1 MNFQVTK
8 ILSEK
13 KRGLLQFLQSFDPS
27 ILKKML
33 HLTRPIVFFDL
44 ETTGTSVSKDRIME
58 IALVKLL
65 PGGGRETK
73 VQRINPQMPTTPG
86 AFGVH
91 GISDE
96 EVADCPTFEAKAEEL
111 YDWLEGCDFGG
122 YNLLNFDLPLLAE
135 EFYRAGITPDF
146 TDRYLV
152 DPQQIFFKM
161 ERRTLG
167 AALQFYCGKELENA
181 HSAEADTVASIDVLM
196 GQLKRYD
203 NLDGEVEHLHKM
215 CSNDEPLVDYAR
227 RLGTRKGEVVYNFG
241 EHRGKTVR
249 EVLKKFP
256 QYHDWVLAKDFPV
269 HTKEKLREIV
279 TALKNEN

>member
-1 MNFQVTK
+1 
-8 ILSEK
+8 
-13 KRGLLQFLQSFDPS
+13 
-27 ILKKML
+27 
-33 HLTRPIVFFDL
+33 
-44 ETTGTSVSKDRIME
+44 ME
-58 IALVKLL
+58 IALVKML

-86 AFGVH
+86 AFNVH

-96 EVADCPTFEAKAEEL
+96 DVADCPTFEEKAEEL
-111 YDWLEGCDFGG
+111 YAWIDGCDFGG

-146 TDRYLV
+146 TDRSLV

-181 HSAEADTVASIDVLM
+181 HNAQADTEASIDVLL
-196 GQLKRYD
+196 GQLQRYD
-203 NLDGEVEHLHKM
+203 TLDGNVEHLHKM
-215 CSNDEPLVDYAR
+215 CSNDEPMVDYAR
-227 RLGTRKGEVVYNFG
+227 RLGTKKGEVIYNFG

-269 HTKEKLREIV
+269 HTKQKLRETV
-279 TALKNEN
+279 TALKAGN